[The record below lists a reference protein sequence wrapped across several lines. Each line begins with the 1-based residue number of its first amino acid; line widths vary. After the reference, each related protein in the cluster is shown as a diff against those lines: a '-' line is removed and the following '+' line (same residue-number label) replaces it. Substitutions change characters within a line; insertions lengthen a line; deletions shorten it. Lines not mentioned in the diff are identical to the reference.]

1 MLDVKKNDGLW
12 SVISPYKPEFVRFA
26 RSCGAKWDA
35 DEKTWTFKVKNQ
47 EKEEELKKILYELY
61 GYTEGKSR
69 YIELRA
75 KCEDILVDQCLRIG
89 GHVLV
94 SRKDRDRPVV
104 IDDSS
109 VSLVKGSFL
118 ERGGSM
124 KYPSVKFTD
133 DAEIT
138 FEISEEYFNNLSE
151 DEREKF
157 TIVKKEDIDKE
168 KLLEDKEKLLKR
180 LSEIEK
186 LLKEEK

>member
-1 MLDVKKNDGLW
+1 MW

-26 RSCGAKWDA
+26 RSCGAKWNA
-35 DEKTWTFKVKNQ
+35 DEKSRTFKVKNQ

-61 GYTEGKSR
+61 GYTEGEIR

-75 KCEDILVDQCLRIG
+75 KCEDILKDQCLRIG

-94 SRKDRDRPVV
+94 SRRDRDRPVV

-109 VSLVKGSFL
+109 VSVVKGSFL

-133 DAEIT
+133 GAEIT
-138 FEISEEYFNNLSE
+138 FEISEEYFNSLPE
-151 DEREKF
+151 EEKEKF
-157 TIVKKEDIDKE
+157 TVLKKSDVDKE
-168 KLLEDKEKLLKR
+168 KLLAEKEKLLKR
-180 LSEIEK
+180 IAEIEK
-186 LLKEEK
+186 SLKEEK